1 MKHNINFA
9 KKDVVVVLGC
19 VVFLLMNLAAV
30 APGGRERAKRT
41 VCLANLKQLTAA
53 WNLYADDYEGN
64 IVNGN
69 THSGEK
75 GAWAYH
81 EDSWPPSDPLNPNDQ
96 RINGIKNGALY
107 RYLKDIKLYKCPT
120 GVRGEALTYAIVDS
134 MNGHDAISGATS
146 DRLKNRTQIRNTT
159 SQIVFIDEGV
169 AFSSSWTVYYYKEQW
184 WDKIPCRHSDG
195 TDFGFADGHSEYWK
209 WKDPRTIKI
218 GRSQYDP
225 PLTPPVNDLYW
236 GKGNEDLHRVQ
247 IGVWGGLGYLP

>member
-1 MKHNINFA
+1 MKRNINFT
-9 KKDVVVVLGC
+9 KKDVAVALGC

-53 WNLYADDYEGN
+53 CNLYADDYEGK

-81 EDSWPPSDPLNPNDQ
+81 ENSWPPSDPLNPNDQ

-120 GVRGEALTYAIVDS
+120 GVHGEALTYAIVDP
-134 MNGHDAISGATS
+134 MNGHDKMEYTGE
-146 DRLKNRTQIRNTT
+146 RLTLRTQIRNAT
-159 SQIVFIDEGV
+159 SQIVFIDEGLATV
-169 AFSSSWTVYYYKEQW
+169 ASWTVYYLKEWW
-184 WDKIPCRHSDG
+184 WDKITCRHGDG

-218 GRSQYDP
+218 GRSQYDAA
-225 PLTPPVNDLYW
+225 LTPPVDNSYW

-247 IGVWGGLGYLP
+247 IGVWGRLGY